1 MSEDID
7 AAISPQ
13 HYQGVGACRTC
24 GEPIEARDVSGG
36 LMSFPGQ
43 ALQYILRAGKKDSI
57 IQEYRKA
64 ITFLQ
69 FEIERLERETRAP
82 QG

>member
-1 MSEDID
+1 
-7 AAISPQ
+7 
-13 HYQGVGACRTC
+13 
-24 GEPIEARDVSGG
+24 
-36 LMSFPGQ
+36 MSFPGQ

-64 ITFLQ
+64 ITFLG

-82 QG
+82 QNKESNNR